1 MLLINYML
9 TWYIETNCYLL
20 QVVRQLQQL
29 SKLTKL
35 GSAYGS
41 KPSVQQWSASSHH
54 SAEPAA
60 MSQQSTSSVSQ
71 RDEGR
76 NILQL
81 NCVTHHLVCDLLCK
95 QLTCLHFI
103 SVPDPLLN
111 GNKTVLTRYQISVW
125 VVYYAKNAW

>member
-9 TWYIETNCYLL
+9 TLYMETNCYLL
-20 QVVRQLQQL
+20 QVVHQLQQL

-41 KPSVQQWSASSHH
+41 KPSVQQQSASSHH
-54 SAEPAA
+54 PAEPAA
-60 MSQQSTSSVSQ
+60 MSQQSTSSALQ

-81 NCVTHHLVCDLLCK
+81 NCVTRHLVCDLLCK
-95 QLTCLHFI
+95 QPTCLYII
-103 SVPDPLLN
+103 SVSGPLFLECVSR
-111 GNKTVLTRYQISVW
+111 KW
-125 VVYYAKNAW
+125 